1 MGDSLYVG
9 CRRYIK
15 GGKEHLI
22 NKCDTNIYSIRIYTE
37 ALNEFDI
44 MCQHINNIIA
54 TNYVNSA
61 PNYGRIDAEL
71 KKNFCSRDA
80 DGNIKSLLYNQEA

>member
-1 MGDSLYVG
+1 MGDNIYVG

-15 GGKEHLI
+15 GGKEYLI

-44 MCQHINNIIA
+44 MC
-54 TNYVNSA
+54 
-61 PNYGRIDAEL
+61 
-71 KKNFCSRDA
+71 
-80 DGNIKSLLYNQEA
+80 

>member
-1 MGDSLYVG
+1 M
-9 CRRYIK
+9 I
-15 GGKEHLI
+15 LI
-22 NKCDTNIYSIRIYTE
+22 IYNIRIYTE

-61 PNYGRIDAEL
+61 PNYGELDAEL
-71 KKNFCSRDA
+71 KRTSAQEMLMVTLSLCYI
-80 DGNIKSLLYNQEA
+80 IKMHSQYTI

>member
-15 GGKEHLI
+15 GGKEYLI
-22 NKCDTNIYSIRIYTE
+22 NKCDTNIYNIRIYTE

-54 TNYVNSA
+54 TKLCLIAHLTMV
-61 PNYGRIDAEL
+61 EL
-71 KKNFCSRDA
+71 MQS
-80 DGNIKSLLYNQEA
+80 